1 MYDNPRSLLD
11 EIALVHGPR
20 EVLGRYFA
28 IADAMARNCGVRLR
42 LRTDFDAL
50 MDLNRANRATW
61 PPLPPIC
68 DPSYSTLGA
77 DNAFWLDGVND
88 HGETVVT
95 YFARL
100 FDFVDTNLVEAI
112 RSLRIYYDD
121 PTPHAAAG
129 EMVEIDAPSA
139 AVVCGRTVYGGGMW
153 IRRDWRGTGL
163 PKFMSRVCSAY
174 AHTRWNTAFCWGF
187 VVPRAHALG
196 LSRAYG
202 PYHAVEDLLVRL
214 AFRGDLPTVL
224 LWMHSET
231 MLADLARIVDD
242 SAIDNPRQR
251 YSRHKSL
258 AAGAMPRQ

>member
-1 MYDNPRSLLD
+1 MRATKDAVSCNLARELYGNDAAIASGGCKAANEIAVCGAASTSKSRCAIANTAGSYRSILECAKAGQARHQQRRTAMYDNPRSLLD

-139 AVVCGRTVYGGGMW
+139 AVVCGRTV
-153 IRRDWRGTGL
+153 
-163 PKFMSRVCSAY
+163 
-174 AHTRWNTAFCWGF
+174 
-187 VVPRAHALG
+187 
-196 LSRAYG
+196 
-202 PYHAVEDLLVRL
+202 
-214 AFRGDLPTVL
+214 
-224 LWMHSET
+224 
-231 MLADLARIVDD
+231 
-242 SAIDNPRQR
+242 
-251 YSRHKSL
+251 
-258 AAGAMPRQ
+258 